1 MATVKPKFRPSTVD
15 GKEGTLFYRIIHN
28 RRSHR
33 IRTGYKLF
41 PSEWDERSGGI
52 LIPPGSDEGRKNY
65 LAVLQDRVAGD
76 TDRLNRIIASYEQE
90 LRTYTYADI
99 LADYSAPEGADTLFG
114 FMKEMIGPAAPAG
127 TDTDPAKPTIRP
139 CATSPVS
146 EKDGTC
152 VSGRSTRR
160 SWSRMNCISK

>member
-41 PSEWDERSGGI
+41 PSEWDERSESI

-76 TDRLNRIIASYEQE
+76 TDRLNRIILVISMSAALVTCFK
-90 LRTYTYADI
+90 LRLSNNLLQDAKNFRDGQIT
-99 LADYSAPEGADTLFG
+99 F
-114 FMKEMIGPAAPAG
+114 AG
-127 TDTDPAKPTIRP
+127 RL
-139 CATSPVS
+139 CQQ
-146 EKDGTC
+146 
-152 VSGRSTRR
+152 
-160 SWSRMNCISK
+160 

>member
-76 TDRLNRIIASYEQE
+76 TDRLN
-90 LRTYTYADI
+90 LRY
-99 LADYSAPEGADTLFG
+99 
-114 FMKEMIGPAAPAG
+114 
-127 TDTDPAKPTIRP
+127 DPAQLHPFPKRTGHAFRG
-139 CATSPVS
+139 
-146 EKDGTC
+146 DRLGDH
-152 VSGRSTRR
+152 GRV
-160 SWSRMNCISK
+160 

>member
-1 MATVKPKFRPSTVD
+1 MGR
-15 GKEGTLFYRIIHN
+15 TL
-28 RRSHR
+28 
-33 IRTGYKLF
+33 G
-41 PSEWDERSGGI
+41 GGI

-114 FMKEMIGPAAPAG
+114 FMKEMIG
-127 TDTDPAKPTIRP
+127 RL
-139 CATSPVS
+139 
-146 EKDGTC
+146 
-152 VSGRSTRR
+152 RLRY
-160 SWSRMNCISK
+160 NCLFPNFKADIADWT

>member
-1 MATVKPKFRPSTVD
+1 MATVQPKFRPSTVD

-99 LADYSAPEGADTLFG
+99 LGDGYG
-114 FMKEMIGPAAPAG
+114 
-127 TDTDPAKPTIRP
+127 PAKPTIRP

-152 VSGRSTRR
+152 VSERSTRR

>member
-76 TDRLNRIIASYEQE
+76 TDRLNRIIASYEQPI
-90 LRTYTYADI
+90 RT
-99 LADYSAPEGADTLFG
+99 
-114 FMKEMIGPAAPAG
+114 
-127 TDTDPAKPTIRP
+127 PTFWRIIRP
-139 CATSPVS
+139 
-146 EKDGTC
+146 
-152 VSGRSTRR
+152 RR
-160 SWSRMNCISK
+160 APIRCSDS

>member
-52 LIPPGSDEGRKNY
+52 LIPPG
-65 LAVLQDRVAGD
+65 
-76 TDRLNRIIASYEQE
+76 
-90 LRTYTYADI
+90 
-99 LADYSAPEGADTLFG
+99 P
-114 FMKEMIGPAAPAG
+114 MKGVK
-127 TDTDPAKPTIRP
+127 T
-139 CATSPVS
+139 TSPCCKTAS
-146 EKDGTC
+146 PGIPT
-152 VSGRSTRR
+152 G
-160 SWSRMNCISK
+160 